1 VEAAADTLRH
11 EDPHL
16 VAISKAIPS
25 VNERLRSMTSVIQTG
40 QAANAVA
47 LGQVASALN
56 ELTGK
61 LEDFLTGSFSLTFT
75 PGRSRMLPQG
85 YAAAGQP
92 RQHTPPSPL
101 DPHQR
106 QPAIDLGGPPP
117 PAPTALERQ
126 EQARSD
132 AVPSYRLSRQVVTVP
147 DLWREWTVG
156 LGGLPSVAALDAAYG
171 SRWRSPSERQ
181 YYSMRKVIIDEVT
194 AMAGNGLDDQEAISA
209 AIEALERQRVKEKA
223 SLDKLIKAI
232 KEERRRR
239 GKG

>member
-1 VEAAADTLRH
+1 M
-11 EDPHL
+11 
-16 VAISKAIPS
+16 AIAKAIPS

-47 LGQVASALN
+47 LGQMTIALN
-56 ELTGK
+56 ELAGK

-85 YAAAGQP
+85 YDPAGQP

-101 DPHQR
+101 DLNQR

-117 PAPTALERQ
+117 PAPPALERQ
-126 EQARSD
+126 EQARGD

-171 SRWRSPSERQ
+171 SRWRSPLERQ
-181 YYSMRKVIIDEVT
+181 YYSMRKVIIDEIM
-194 AMAGNGLDDQEAISA
+194 AMAGNSLDDQEAIAA
-209 AIEALERQRVKEKA
+209 AIEALERQRVKAKA